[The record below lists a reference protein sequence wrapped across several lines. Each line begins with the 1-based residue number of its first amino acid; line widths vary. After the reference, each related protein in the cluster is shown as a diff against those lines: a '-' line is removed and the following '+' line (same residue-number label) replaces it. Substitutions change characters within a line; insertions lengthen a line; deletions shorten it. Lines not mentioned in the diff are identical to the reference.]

1 MLHVIRGK
9 PFTLAV
15 LRCQTRT
22 SIHAV
27 GGVGIHG
34 EQGAP
39 FACCSETYYPA
50 WCPPPSPIH
59 PCHPHK
65 TLQLHPTILSLSF
78 FSSLS
83 EVCIAEQWVFYAQE
97 TWNVSECS
105 RLGPSFCQSM
115 LCVPCF
121 PWEKLTQWGH
131 RLHERRMRGNRD
143 VLTVTAEV
151 LKRFFF
157 RVEGVGESLRTE
169 GRQKG
174 NNKLDITRCS
184 TWRLTEIFN
193 LQWRKTANLH
203 TKWPVKKK
211 HLWSFCVHYLTKL
224 PVVQFSAHFLIH

>member
-1 MLHVIRGK
+1 MENRVLPLHVAQK
-9 PFTLAV
+9 PTTQHGALHPRPF
-15 LRCQTRT
+15 
-22 SIHAV
+22 IHV
-27 GGVGIHG
+27 T
-34 EQGAP
+34 P
-39 FACCSETYYPA
+39 TKPSSST
-50 WCPPPSPIH
+50 PPSW
-59 PCHPHK
+59 
-65 TLQLHPTILSLSF
+65 SLSF
-78 FSSLS
+78 FSSSS

-121 PWEKLTQWGH
+121 PWEKHTQWIH

-151 LKRFFF
+151 LKSFF

-174 NNKLDITRCS
+174 NNKLNLTRCS

-193 LQWRKTANLH
+193 LQCQNSQNGKFQH
-203 TKWPVKKK
+203 
-211 HLWSFCVHYLTKL
+211 
-224 PVVQFSAHFLIH
+224 